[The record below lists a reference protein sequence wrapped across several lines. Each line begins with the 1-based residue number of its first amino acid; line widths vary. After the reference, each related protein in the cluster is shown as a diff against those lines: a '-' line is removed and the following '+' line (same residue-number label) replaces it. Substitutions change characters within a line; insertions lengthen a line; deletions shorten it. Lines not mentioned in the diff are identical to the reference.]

1 MARAAFFLIIK
12 TRNQILSLISALLYY
27 RRSAYLTSYLLIRS
41 ARCTVHV
48 KPLSTRRG
56 LCETTCVVLS
66 AALPSSR
73 DWAHSFLAPVPWRAR
88 ALPPLAEGPHET
100 HPRHRQQSFRPAV
113 SGHRRAQCTWV
124 SAACLPLEL
133 PACPPEP
140 SHASLPAPSASS
152 VSSARPPPHAP
163 TAHSA
168 SLSTCRQATMDIN
181 EHANCVED
189 PGRCV
194 WAA

>member
-1 MARAAFFLIIK
+1 MLPRSGF
-12 TRNQILSLISALLYY
+12 RLLYCPLTNL
-27 RRSAYLTSYLLIRS
+27 RSLHSG
-41 ARCTVHV
+41 RCTVHV
-48 KPLSTRRG
+48 KPLTTRRD
-56 LCETTCVVLS
+56 LCRS
-66 AALPSSR
+66 RSADGRSPSPAALLLAR
-73 DWAHSFLAPVPWRAR
+73 DPGAFFALALSTWRAR

-100 HPRHRQQSFRPAV
+100 DARHRQQSFRPAV

-133 PACPPEP
+133 TACPPEP